1 MDDFLKRV
9 LPADGD
15 FVVAAIRPGV
25 KGCHEIVAP
34 TQADAAA
41 AIRRL
46 STKPLNVYIAIGS
59 FDKNRRFPKAKKSLF
74 LDLDSKDFGGSKQTS
89 ARELAIFCK
98 TIGLPMPAILVDSG
112 GGLHCYWPFVNELDV
127 GPWRALAAALKAK
140 CAELG
145 FKADPT
151 CTADAA
157 RILRVPT
164 TLNYKYDPPPAC
176 RVLRD
181 DGRSFAPTDLME
193 CLVPAPTTLAGLGE
207 LHATPTKAVAPLIN
221 DELAGG
227 LDYDRPDSEAVRSML
242 PFIKLPPTQS
252 RDLWLEIL
260 QGLHDWDQGGD
271 EGFAIAHQWSATQ
284 PGYKSE
290 GDVRKT
296 WISIKGVVG
305 RVGKTI
311 GTVIYHA
318 KQGGWASPVEPEPA
332 QPGEVTMPEDVEMS
346 TEETEGAFSARVSS
360 AVQKLRTE
368 AVAAAEAAGRPRA
381 PTRDMERILAQQFVY
396 VKNQDTYYSMS
407 SRDLYTKES
416 IRDIFTPDM
425 PRSKAGMPL
434 DPCDVLRRSAKKVVV
449 DSLGFHPGE
458 ATIYGENGRDYVN
471 KYVQPD
477 PELVPTP
484 QEAKLFADFV
494 DYLFP
499 HEDDQ
504 AFKRYWLQFLAHAVQ
519 RPGIKIA
526 TALLFISET
535 YGIGKSTA
543 AFEIPRLLV
552 GRDNARMVTNEIL
565 ERPFTGYLGEAHLL
579 HLQEV
584 HVNGHWNA
592 STIAN
597 RLKGIVTDSTVNVHK
612 KGKDDYDIPN
622 RLLVTAT
629 SNFRDAMYI
638 SSNQD
643 RRWGI
648 YELRPARGYTA
659 QQHRTY
665 FDLVHRF
672 LHSTRS
678 AGVLRYIFKR
688 ISLTGFNPQNP
699 PPMTLAKER
708 MTLLSMSDEEQIVAN
723 AFATGM
729 TPFHRDVFHMEE
741 VRMLVHSETN
751 KMVSSQRIAKWLPK
765 VIPDMETLRQI
776 RHGKARMIV
785 MSCRNHAYWR
795 NASSSLLQQE
805 LTK

>member
-1 MDDFLKRV
+1 MEDFLKRV

-15 FVVAAIRPGV
+15 FVVAAIRTGV
-25 KGCHEIVAP
+25 KGCHEIVAK
-34 TQADAAA
+34 TQADAAN

-59 FDKNRRFPKAKKSLF
+59 YDKNRRFPKAKKSLF
-74 LDLDSKDFGGSKQTS
+74 LDLDGKDFGGSKKTA

-98 TIGLPMPAILVDSG
+98 TIGMPLPAIIVDTG
-112 GGLHCYWPFVNELDV
+112 HGLHCYWPFVDELDV
-127 GPWRALAAALKAK
+127 GPWRALAGALKAK

-145 FKADPT
+145 FNADPT

-164 TLNYKYDPPPAC
+164 TINHKEDPPVPC
-176 RVLRD
+176 QVLKD
-181 DGRSFAPTDLME
+181 DGRSFVPADLMK
-193 CLVPAPTTLAGLGE
+193 CLVATAGFAGV
-207 LHATPTKAVAPLIN
+207 ASAMPIPTKPVAPLVN
-221 DELAGG
+221 SELSGG
-227 LDYDRPDSEAVRSML
+227 LDYDRPDAATVQSMM
-242 PFIKLPPTQS
+242 PFIQLPATQS

-260 QGLHDWDQGGD
+260 QGLHDWDQGGE
-271 EGFAIAHQWSATQ
+271 EGFTIAHDWSATQ

-296 WISIKGVVG
+296 WVSNKGAIG
-305 RVGKTI
+305 RSPRTI

-318 KQGGWASPVEPEPA
+318 KQGGWQPPAEPEPE
-332 QPGEVTMPEDVEMS
+332 QPSEVTLPEDVEVS
-346 TEETEGAFSARVSS
+346 TQETEGSFSARVSN
-360 AVQKLRTE
+360 AVRKLRTD
-368 AVAAAEAAGRPRA
+368 AVAAAGAAGKNRA
-381 PTRDMERILAQQFVY
+381 PPKEMERILAQQFVY

-425 PRSKAGMPL
+425 PRTKSGIPM
-434 DPCDVLRRSAKKVVV
+434 DPCDVLRRSPKKIVV

-458 ATIYGENGRDYVN
+458 ASIYDENGRDYVN

-499 HEDDQ
+499 RPEDQ
-504 AFKRYWLQFLAHAVQ
+504 TFKRYWLQFLAHAVQ
-519 RPGIKIA
+519 RPGIKVA

-629 SNFRDAMYI
+629 SNFTDAMFI

-648 YELRPARGYTA
+648 YELRPARGYSA
-659 QQHRTY
+659 QQHRAY

-672 LHSTRS
+672 LHSTRAS
-678 AGVLRYIFKR
+678 GVLRYIFKR
-688 ISLTGFNPQNP
+688 IDLSGFNPQNP
-699 PPMTLAKER
+699 PPMTVAKET
-708 MTLLSMSDEEQIVAN
+708 MATLSMSDEEQVIAN

-741 VRMLVHSETN
+741 LRLLIQTETS
-751 KMVSSQRIAKWLPK
+751 KVISSQKIAKWLPK
-765 VIPDMETLRQI
+765 AVNGVETLRQI
-776 RHGKARMIV
+776 RQGAARMIV
-785 MSCRNHAYWR
+785 MCCRNHARWR
-795 NASSSLLQQE
+795 LASPSLLQQE
-805 LTK
+805 LAK